1 MALQGEEIEL
11 SKREECEP
19 GLVASFGQ
27 GEEAAA
33 FMNRGK
39 GKDRRSVVSR
49 KLYSDGK
56 ASGSWAFEGYY
67 RDGYREGHGTEKYG
81 EKVKVGRD
89 KESTNFHWLEE
100 ITGTYKNGRI
110 QGQGMYTTA
119 PKGSVLWPVS
129 YYTHKHRSNLDPVVY
144 EEQHHRA
151 VAIERMFITSKR
163 EGLKQFRRH
172 RDVIKKIEKRNKE
185 YFETAVQAQR
195 MGSSTR
201 TFGSS

>member
-1 MALQGEEIEL
+1 M
-11 SKREECEP
+11 
-19 GLVASFGQ
+19 
-27 GEEAAA
+27 
-33 FMNRGK
+33 
-39 GKDRRSVVSR
+39 
-49 KLYSDGK
+49 
-56 ASGSWAFEGYY
+56 
-67 RDGYREGHGTEKYG
+67 
-81 EKVKVGRD
+81 KVGRD

-110 QGQGMYTTA
+110 QGLGMYTTA

-195 MGSSTR
+195 MEFFDEDIWELRTAAERAEETR
-201 TFGSS
+201 FRREQEARKTTSDMRVLLRKK